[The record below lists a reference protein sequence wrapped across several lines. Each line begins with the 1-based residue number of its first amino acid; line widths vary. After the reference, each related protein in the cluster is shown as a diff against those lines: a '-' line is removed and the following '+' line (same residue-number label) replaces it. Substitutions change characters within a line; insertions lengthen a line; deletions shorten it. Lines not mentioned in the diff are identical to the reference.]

1 MLLQRFGLEMILK
14 FDNVELRFTRE
25 GLGCILC
32 GHVRLGV
39 SNGTDCQVE
48 IVMWQS
54 TYGEVLKGYCVTPRC
69 NSA

>member
-25 GLGCILC
+25 SLGCILC

-39 SNGTDCQVE
+39 SNGTDCRVE
-48 IVMWQS
+48 FVMWQS
-54 TYGEVLKGYCVTPRC
+54 TYVELFKGHIVTSRRT
-69 NSA
+69 SA